1 MIRWLLALGM
11 LLLGFVAS
19 GQAGPRNYAITPP
32 RVSYSEGLGHAI
44 VSFTVSNRGAAGVD
58 ATEIVITRH
67 ESGQTSYTEELPA
80 LAEGEAR
87 DFDICLPLENLPA
100 EDVFFRIS
108 AGIDEYELAGSRIA
122 RDNEQHFS
130 INKAQSLAGSGVCA
144 GSGVASTEP
153 FTLSI
158 PLLGWRVSFLADGIK
173 VNGGQL
179 DYAAALLALLVILA
193 ALAFCLWLLSLALRL
208 LFRQPPKF
216 EPWQP
221 PYAHNTWYDMNST
234 LGRRQSWQYHAQSNL
249 LGEATAPDQ
258 LVLVKHLLGSQQEI
272 MGGWRVKAMR
282 SIQYDIYGRISRTE
296 VLMPRGV
303 IDKLNRLLERAPSQG
318 EASLRKAIEP
328 LAKRISRV
336 TLAPIEKQNLP
347 LPIALEVRF
356 EGANGEARIL
366 FELYQHRGE
375 DWQLL
380 DAWEPD
386 LGQTGARI
394 PEQFNFTLNGQ
405 LPGEAA
411 HEYKLRLRADVA
423 ALLLRMLSQLPA
435 DTQEAIESGQSH
447 QNEAL
452 QKGQRPKLLPPSTPR
467 GK

>member
-1 MIRWLLALGM
+1 
-11 LLLGFVAS
+11 
-19 GQAGPRNYAITPP
+19 
-32 RVSYSEGLGHAI
+32 
-44 VSFTVSNRGAAGVD
+44 
-58 ATEIVITRH
+58 
-67 ESGQTSYTEELPA
+67 
-80 LAEGEAR
+80 
-87 DFDICLPLENLPA
+87 
-100 EDVFFRIS
+100 
-108 AGIDEYELAGSRIA
+108 
-122 RDNEQHFS
+122 
-130 INKAQSLAGSGVCA
+130 
-144 GSGVASTEP
+144 
-153 FTLSI
+153 
-158 PLLGWRVSFLADGIK
+158 
-173 VNGGQL
+173 
-179 DYAAALLALLVILA
+179 
-193 ALAFCLWLLSLALRL
+193 
-208 LFRQPPKF
+208 
-216 EPWQP
+216 
-221 PYAHNTWYDMNST
+221 
-234 LGRRQSWQYHAQSNL
+234 
-249 LGEATAPDQ
+249 
-258 LVLVKHLLGSQQEI
+258 